1 MSRLTR
7 WLDRTWYPGSEKNWD
22 DLLFRELILA
32 QLAPGHAVLDVGAGA
47 GIVAAMNFKGHA
59 ARICGIDPDPRVVA
73 NPFLDEGKQGVGE
86 RIPYDEGSFDV
97 AFADNVLEHL
107 ADPEAVFREVARVLK
122 PGGCFLA
129 KTPNKWH
136 YMPVIAR
143 LTPHSFHQLTNR
155 LRGRA
160 EVDTFPTLYRA
171 NSPSELRRLA
181 QASGLQL
188 ESVALHE
195 GRPEYLRMTAPT
207 YLVGWLY
214 ERIVNALPA
223 LRRFRIVMMVRFRK
237 AGN

>member
-73 NPFLDEGKQGVGE
+73 NPFLDEGKQAVGE

-143 LTPHSFHQLTNR
+143 NSLT
-155 LRGRA
+155 
-160 EVDTFPTLYRA
+160 
-171 NSPSELRRLA
+171 
-181 QASGLQL
+181 
-188 ESVALHE
+188 
-195 GRPEYLRMTAPT
+195 
-207 YLVGWLY
+207 
-214 ERIVNALPA
+214 ER
-223 LRRFRIVMMVRFRK
+223 
-237 AGN
+237 